1 MAGNWGLTG
10 PARAEEQTQARKDQF
25 HRHLGYTAAPSGQ
38 KLDAIW
44 PVVSAGRKLIG
55 QVWAE

>member
-1 MAGNWGLTG
+1 MAGNGPHR
-10 PARAEEQTQARKDQF
+10 PARARGTDPGKEDQF

-38 KLDAIW
+38 KLDALW
-44 PVVSAGRKLIG
+44 PVVSAGRKLTG